1 MCRYASRVEK
11 ILRTNLGV
19 DLNAKAEVN
28 VTPAEEAD
36 KDEEKKGKVETKD
49 LFEEQEDDDE
59 STDPTKPYRD
69 EL

>member
-1 MCRYASRVEK
+1 
-11 ILRTNLGV
+11 LGV